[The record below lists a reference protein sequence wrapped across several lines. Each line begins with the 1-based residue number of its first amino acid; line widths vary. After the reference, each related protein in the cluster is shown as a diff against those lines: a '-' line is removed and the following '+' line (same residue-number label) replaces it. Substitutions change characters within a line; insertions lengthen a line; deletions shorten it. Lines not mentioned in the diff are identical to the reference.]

1 MPHRFPA
8 LMADPPR
15 GEGQLWLTGGRLLD
29 GTGGPVRDG
38 ATVLVEDGVI
48 RRVGGAN
55 LDQAF
60 ERNVRTCTACM
71 PATSKAGMTGEVT
84 SGVNR
89 EGDSTD
95 AQRQGRS
102 SP

>member
-1 MPHRFPA
+1 MP
-8 LMADPPR
+8 
-15 GEGQLWLTGGRLLD
+15 WY
-29 GTGGPVRDG
+29 GPSG
-38 ATVLVEDGVI
+38 I

-60 ERNVRTCTACM
+60 ERNVRTCTASM
-71 PATSKAGMTGEVT
+71 PAASKADMTGEAT

-89 EGDSTD
+89 EGESTD
-95 AQRQGRS
+95 TQPQGRS